1 MHRLVRH
8 CIRHFDARYAM
19 FLAIHKGDAW
29 RALESALIASVP
41 IR

>member
-8 CIRHFDARYAM
+8 CIRSFDARYAM
-19 FLAIHKGDAW
+19 FLVIHNGDTW
-29 RALESALIASVP
+29 RALDSALIASVP